1 MKVALSLG
9 IQNFEIGAVPV
20 GRRDIALDAEDQ
32 RAPLPVE
39 AGLTAAERTEGADI
53 LQVQQL
59 VGQRI
64 GIVHASRHRPAK
76 ADMGAGIEPAPAV
89 RTTIIGARAI
99 GRGAV
104 GARPPIGAELQHKA
118 LFEIE
123 IVTRIGIAEIGQV
136 AVRVEQQNQTL
147 GLEGQIGPVSPF
159 DAAADNGAQPRD
171 IGFIRMIDILEI
183 GIEIGEAAGG
193 VAQQIAKGIAGP
205 EFGRWPGD

>member
-1 MKVALSLG
+1 MKGCLVLG
-9 IQNFEIGAVPV
+9 DPELRIGAAPV

-53 LQVQQL
+53 GQVQRL

-64 GIVHASRHRPAK
+64 GIVHALHHRPAK
-76 ADMGAGIEPAPAV
+76 ADMGAGIEPAPAI
-89 RTTIIGARAI
+89 RTTVIGARAI

-104 GARPPIGAELQHKA
+104 GARPPIGAELQHEA
-118 LFEIE
+118 VFEIE
-123 IVTRIGIAEIGQV
+123 IVSGIGIAEIGQV
-136 AVRVEQQNQTL
+136 AVRVEQQHQTL

-159 DAAADNGAQPRD
+159 DAAADNGAKPRD

-193 VAQQIAKGIAGP
+193 VAQQIAEGITGPQAG
-205 EFGRWPGD
+205 RSPGD